1 MTYTADEVA
10 QKLANA
16 GVNIGRVTNIV
27 VIERGEKDERVRKL
41 RFDGTE
47 GSHTVTFETC
57 RTILGLKSQYYYIRE
72 ENTGRGRGRGSGVRA
87 CADGDGTVSAILNGA
102 AVLGQNAV
110 GTVENG
116 VTVLGSGGSAY
127 IDSAPV
133 QTNMPKDSFT
143 FDGAGMDTVSPE
155 PVRCKGD
162 GRGWLYI

>member
-1 MTYTADEVA
+1 MA

-72 ENTGRGRGRGSGVRA
+72 ENTGGAGARRLCVRA
-87 CADGDGTVSAILNGA
+87 CADGRRNGICNIKRR
-102 AVLGQNAV
+102 GR
-110 GTVENG
+110 TW
-116 VTVLGSGGSAY
+116 
-127 IDSAPV
+127 
-133 QTNMPKDSFT
+133 
-143 FDGAGMDTVSPE
+143 PE
-155 PVRCKGD
+155 RRRD
-162 GRGWLYI
+162 GRKRRDRTRQWRQRIY